1 MSTVESGAVEG
12 SPPDIGAPD
21 EAVLAAASEAGLRYV
36 TDDEPGIRRTRR
48 GRGFSYTRAGGRSP
62 VGKDARQRIER
73 LAIPPAWTDVWICA
87 DANGH
92 LQATGRDARGR
103 KQYRY
108 HDRWRAVR
116 DEAKFERLGDFGD
129 HLPELRAVLDE
140 DLNRRGLPPRK
151 VVALVVSLLD
161 RTLIRVGNE
170 AYRRENGTYG
180 LTTLTWNQVDVDGSE
195 ISFCFVGKGGLEHE
209 MSLEDRRLA
218 RAVKACHELGGRELF
233 TYRGVDGGPVRV
245 DSADC
250 NDYLA
255 DVMGP
260 NTTVKS
266 FRTWGATATVLEELA
281 IRPDGLGPSDVLAAV
296 DVAAE
301 RLGNT
306 RAVCRRAYVHPAL
319 TDDLDEARLRVA
331 WAGSRTTDS
340 MTRAERATLRLLK
353 G

>member
-1 MSTVESGAVEG
+1 VSTVESGAVEG

-48 GRGFSYTRAGGRSP
+48 GRGLSYTRAGGRSP

-319 TDDLDEARLRVA
+319 TDDLDEARLRDA